1 MQPSH
6 ISSQANNRGTYIV
19 SRRDILRGSL
29 SLGTVALTGLLAN
42 DGLLYASTGSPV
54 ELHGP
59 DFAPRAKRV
68 IWLYMAGGPSHI
80 DTFDPKPELN
90 SLDGGDVP
98 ESIAK
103 NVPRLKRGG
112 GLKNLMGSPFKYK
125 KYGQSGTE
133 VSELFSHT
141 AAHVDE
147 LCVIRSMHH
156 RNPVHGPGECVM
168 LTGTGVG
175 DRPSIGSWV
184 TYGLGSEN
192 DNLPWFIAMH
202 LNTHPRQPAQA
213 SGWGSGFLPPS
224 YQGTVVD
231 AKQGIR
237 NITMPPAYDST
248 SRRQQ
253 LDMLAA
259 LNQEHT
265 EAVGGH
271 PELEARIKSYELA
284 YRMQTAAP
292 ELFDISQE
300 SAYTQQLYGL
310 DNESTASMGK
320 HCLLARRLA
329 EAGVRFIQIRYADWD
344 AHSKLHSNHVKN
356 AAGCDLPIAALLTD
370 LKQRGLLDDTL
381 VIWGGEFGRT
391 PTMEGG
397 KGGRD
402 HSPTAFTY
410 WLAGG
415 GVQGG
420 QVIGATD
427 PIGYTPIE
435 RPIRPSDFHATLL
448 HALGINQHE
457 LYYMHHGRKE
467 LATVLGG
474 DIVHS
479 VFT

>member
-1 MQPSH
+1 MKRPIH
-6 ISSQANNRGTYIV
+6 PAGTNARGSFIA
-19 SRRDILRGSL
+19 SRRDILLGGL
-29 SLGTVALTGLLAN
+29 SLGSAALAGLLAK
-42 DGLLYASTGSPV
+42 DGLLYAATGARVNLHSP
-54 ELHGP
+54 H
-59 DFAPRAKRV
+59 FAPRAKRI

-90 SLDGGDVP
+90 NLDGGDVP

-112 GLKNLMGSPFKYK
+112 SLKNLMGTPFKFK
-125 KYGQSGTE
+125 KYGQSGIE
-133 VSELFSHT
+133 VSELFSNT
-141 AAHVDE
+141 AKHVDD
-147 LCVIRSMHH
+147 LCIIRSMHH

-224 YQGTVVD
+224 YQGTVVS
-231 AKQGIR
+231 AEQGIR
-237 NITMPPAYDST
+237 NIAMPRAYSAD
-248 SRRQQ
+248 SRRRQ

-259 LNQEHT
+259 LNHEHAQ
-265 EAVGGH
+265 AVGGH
-271 PELEARIKSYELA
+271 PELEARIGSYELA
-284 YRMQTAAP
+284 YRMQSSAP
-292 ELFDISQE
+292 HLFDISQE
-300 SAYTQQLYGL
+300 TAETQRLYGL
-310 DNESTASMGK
+310 HEKTTANMGK
-320 HCLLARRLA
+320 HCLVARRLA
-329 EAGVRFIQIRYADWD
+329 EAGVRFVQIRFADWD
-344 AHSKLHSNHVKN
+344 AHSKLVPNHIKN

-397 KGGRD
+397 NGGRD

-420 QVIGATD
+420 QIIGATD

-448 HALGINQHE
+448 HALGIDQHE
-457 LYYMHHGRKE
+457 LYYEHHGRKE
-467 LATVLGG
+467 LVTVLGG
-474 DIVHS
+474 DVVS
-479 VFT
+479 DVFS